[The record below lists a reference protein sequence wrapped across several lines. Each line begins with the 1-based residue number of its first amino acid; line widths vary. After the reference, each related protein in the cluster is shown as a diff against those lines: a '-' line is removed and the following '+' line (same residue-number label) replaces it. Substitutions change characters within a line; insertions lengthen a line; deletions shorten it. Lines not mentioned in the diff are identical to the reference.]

1 MEVVGEGL
9 EVTAVSAVPVIEI
22 EFVSLA
28 VVSENLDRGGEKC
41 GISRDDQYYCQ
52 ICLDVHAVSDGHTL
66 NCGHTY
72 CSECLFRY
80 LSVKICDGVTQ
91 PKCFHPLTYGDH
103 YIVESTNSSFSNEIL
118 SCRGDDEETVLTEQK
133 LEHSPTK
140 DESDNNEDKQDSA
153 INEQSS
159 SSSLPQ
165 NIIREKNSILTASS
179 KGIEL
184 SEQSPNRRKTDET
197 VEINAT
203 SPRKL
208 SDAILEQS
216 DPKQSSNSKLT
227 YSSSKLAYSSSKE
240 DPSPAYCQVIE
251 QIRGI
256 GVPSASG
263 SENRIAL
270 HNGEGAYCLSCTT
283 DPIVYADVDVQDTRN
298 EDTDKTGIVTD
309 GIERNDNNDRPHLNK
324 INDNSA
330 NNSSIHLTRH
340 VSSSSTTSSQPICDA
355 IISSDEIRSIICEDN
370 ELSDKFEYFKFTK
383 ENLNARECPDCKHL
397 QIGYPENP
405 NMFCEKCHGQYCF
418 FHSKAHP
425 SSTCEEVRLVRTQEI
440 EFNFLC
446 YAIFI
451 VTLSIT
457 TFLFNMLLYFISI
470 FLY

>member
-1 MEVVGEGL
+1 MEVVGEGF

-28 VVSENLDRGGEKC
+28 VVSENLDRGGEKF
-41 GISRDDQYYCQ
+41 GISRDDQYFCQ
-52 ICLDVHAVSDGHTL
+52 ICLDVHALSDGHTL

-118 SCRGDDEETVLTEQK
+118 SCRGDDEETVVTEQK
-133 LEHSPTK
+133 IEHSRTK
-140 DESDNNEDKQDSA
+140 DESDDNEDKEDTA
-153 INEQSS
+153 IIEQNSLSS
-159 SSSLPQ
+159 RPHSIS
-165 NIIREKNSILTASS
+165 REKNSTLNASS
-179 KGIEL
+179 KGRER
-184 SEQSPNRRKTDET
+184 SEPSPNRRKVEET
-197 VEINAT
+197 VERNSTA
-203 SPRKL
+203 PRKL

-216 DPKQSSNSKLT
+216 DPKLSSHSKLT
-227 YSSSKLAYSSSKE
+227 YSSSKLTYSSSKE

-251 QIRGI
+251 QVRWI
-256 GVPSASG
+256 GVPSASAAA
-263 SENRIAL
+263 SENRIVL
-270 HNGEGAYCLSCTT
+270 HGGEGAYCLSCTT
-283 DPIVYADVDVQDTRN
+283 DPIVFADVDVNDTRN

-309 GIERNDNNDRPHLNK
+309 GVERNDNSDRPHLNK
-324 INDNSA
+324 NNDNSA

-340 VSSSSTTSSQPICDA
+340 VSSSSTTSSQPTCDA
-355 IISSDEIRSIICEDN
+355 IISSDEIRSIICEDK

-425 SSTCEEVRLVRTQEI
+425 SSTCEEVRR
-440 EFNFLC
+440 
-446 YAIFI
+446 
-451 VTLSIT
+451 
-457 TFLFNMLLYFISI
+457 ISI
-470 FLY
+470 HQIQFFF